1 MTYNSGVLRV
11 LLLAVPLV
19 AVAVVMSL
27 LNAVN
32 AGSDARF
39 VALCIISVLNGVGI
53 GLYVARHDGFRSRQ
67 GQLPTA
73 SRRAARAGR

>member
-19 AVAVVMSL
+19 AVAGVMIL
-27 LNAVN
+27 LNEVD
-32 AGSDARF
+32 AGPDAGF
-39 VALCIISVLNGVGI
+39 AALCLISVINGVGV
-53 GLYVARHDGFRSRQ
+53 GLYVSRRGGRHGEGRVT
-67 GQLPTA
+67 GA